1 MNYYGIKIKERRR
14 NDMNNQRRKELKSLQ
29 KQLELVKEMLE
40 RVRDDE
46 EEYHDNI
53 PDNLQ
58 DSERAMMSEEAIDTL
73 TEIAEDLENSIS
85 ELESII

>member
-1 MNYYGIKIKERRR
+1 
-14 NDMNNQRRKELKSLQ
+14 MNNQRRKELKSLQ